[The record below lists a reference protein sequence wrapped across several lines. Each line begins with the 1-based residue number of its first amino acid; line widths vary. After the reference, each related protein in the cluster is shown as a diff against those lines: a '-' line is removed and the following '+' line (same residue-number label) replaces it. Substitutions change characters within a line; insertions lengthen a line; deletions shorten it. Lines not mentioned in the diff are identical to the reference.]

1 MIDFITSLLCGS
13 LRISAPIMI
22 AALGQIFV
30 QSSGTLDLSVEGTMV
45 LGCFTAFTVTFFSG
59 SLVLGLL
66 ASIAVGIIFSSL
78 FAYLTVTIK
87 ANQVIA
93 GTAMTIL
100 GQGFAS
106 FLYREIFGI
115 RTLPPIITN
124 FPNLNLGFLS
134 RIPIIGQVVFGQNI
148 MTYLAVILIFI
159 TSFIINKTYFG
170 LTVKGVGEYPRACD
184 AKGIAVNKVRFET
197 ILIGGVYSSL
207 AGAAMSLGFMNTYT
221 DNMIAGR
228 GFMAIAVV
236 VFARWRPKRVFWAA
250 LLFGFASSLQMRFQ
264 SLGVALPKQLLQAL
278 PYILTIVV
286 LLLVSKHVNFPAAF
300 CTSYDREES

>member
-1 MIDFITSLLCGS
+1 MIDFITSLLSGS

-22 AALGQIFV
+22 AALGQVFV

-59 SLVLGLL
+59 SLLLGLI
-66 ASIAVGIIFSSL
+66 ASIVVGVIFSSL
-78 FAYLTVTIK
+78 FAYLTVTLK

-106 FLYREIFGI
+106 FLYREVFGI

-124 FPNLNLGFLS
+124 FPNITLGFLS
-134 RIPIIGQVVFGQNI
+134 KIPIIGTVVFSQNI
-148 MTYLAVILIFI
+148 MTYMAVILIFI
-159 TSFIINKTYFG
+159 SGFIINKTYFG

-184 AKGIAVNKVRFET
+184 AKGIAVNRVRFEA
-197 ILIGGVYSSL
+197 ILIGGIFSSL

-236 VFARWRPKRVFWAA
+236 VFARWTPKRVFWAA
-250 LLFGFASSLQMRFQ
+250 LLFGFASSLQMRLQ
-264 SLGVALPKQLLQAL
+264 SLGVNLPAQLLQAL
-278 PYILTIVV
+278 PYILTIAI
-286 LLLVSKHVNFPAAF
+286 LLGVSKHVNFPAAF
-300 CTSYDREES
+300 CTAYNREKS